1 MDLDAIF
8 AQEHRPPT
16 PPGEI
21 DAALERLSAR
31 AEWWASTSVEERI
44 GLLERVMAD
53 TRTVAEAW
61 VRDAC
66 AHKGIAF
73 DEAVAGEEWF
83 VGPVLTIRL
92 ARLLR
97 DALIDISRSGVP
109 SPPGP
114 VRQHEDGRT
123 IVGVF
128 PTSPIEKILYSGIT
142 AEQWMEPGVTPENLT
157 AHQAAGY
164 SPWETPEPGVL
175 ALLGAGNVACIPPMD
190 AITKL
195 IADHRVVCL
204 KMSPVNEYLGPHLER
219 SLAAFIEAGVLEII
233 YGGAETGQY
242 LSFHDLVD
250 AIHVTGSQ
258 ATHDAV
264 VYGMGEDAA
273 ERKAVDDPL
282 NHRPVTAEL
291 ANLSPFIVVP
301 GPWTDA
307 ELRYQARHIATSLTN
322 NAGFNCNATRV
333 IVTHSQWKLREAL
346 LSAVGDALDAVPDR
360 VPYYPGAV
368 ERWREFLDAH
378 PDARLFGDVGDRCV
392 PWTVIEGLDPRAEDE
407 ICFTTESFN
416 GVTSEVA
423 LDAPR
428 DVAEFIRR
436 AVEFCNERVW
446 GSLNATILVH
456 PTSMRDPEVAAAVE
470 QAVADLRYGSIGVN
484 VWAGL
489 AYALVTTTWGAHPGH
504 PRNDIQT
511 GTGTVHNSFLFT
523 RPQKSVV
530 RAPFVSRP
538 LPLWVSGHRT
548 LDEVS
553 KRFVDFE
560 ADPSWRHLPGIV
572 GQALRA

>member
-1 MDLDAIF
+1 MIDPFD
-8 AQEHRPPT
+8 QEYLPPT
-16 PPGEI
+16 PPEEI
-21 DAALERLSAR
+21 DAALGRLATK
-31 AEWWASTSVEERI
+31 AEWWAGTSVEERI

-53 TRTVAEAW
+53 TRDAAEEW

-66 AHKGIAF
+66 AHKGISF
-73 DEAVAGEEWF
+73 DEQVAGEEWF

-97 DALIDISRSGVP
+97 DSLIDISRSGVP

-114 VRQHEDGRT
+114 VTQREDGRT

-128 PTSPIEKILYSGIT
+128 PTSPLEKVLYAGVT

-164 SPWETPEPGVL
+164 SPWETPQPGVL
-175 ALLGAGNVACIPPMD
+175 ALLGAGNVAGIAPMD

-195 IADHRVVCL
+195 IVDHKVVCL
-204 KMSPVNEYLGPHLER
+204 KMSPVNEYIGAHLER
-219 SLAAFIEAGVLEII
+219 ALGAFIEAGVLEII
-233 YGGAETGQY
+233 YGGASTGQY
-242 LSFHDLVD
+242 LCSHALVD
-250 AIHVTGSQ
+250 AIHLTGSQ
-258 ATHDAV
+258 DTHDAI
-264 VYGMGEDAA
+264 VYGMGEDAE
-273 ERKAVDDPL
+273 ERKANDDPV
-282 NHRPVTAEL
+282 NHRPVSAEL

-333 IVTHSQWKLREAL
+333 IVTHAQWKLREAL
-346 LSAVGDALDAVPDR
+346 LGAVGEALDAVPDR

-368 ERWREFLDAH
+368 ERWQEFLDAH

-392 PWTVIEGLDPRAEDE
+392 PWTVIEGLDPDAEDE

-428 DVAEFIRR
+428 DVAAYIRQ
-436 AVEFCNERVW
+436 AVEFCNEKVW

-456 PTSMRDPEVAAAVE
+456 PASMKDPEVATAVE
-470 QAVADLRYGSIGVN
+470 QAIADLRYGSIGVN

-548 LDEVS
+548 VGEIS
-553 KRFVDFE
+553 KRLVDFE
-560 ADPSWRHLPGIV
+560 ADPGWGHIPGLV
-572 GQALRA
+572 AHAVRA